1 MDTILLLS
9 VENVRFFQG
18 KIVERE
24 SHEMISLTSESKVW
38 VLNNSCTSGEVTRFA
53 FRGCHFLSKS
63 HLSPQI
69 NVGLESQPPSV
80 CSQVSPQVFR
90 LGGECFGRW

>member
-18 KIVERE
+18 KIVEGE

-38 VLNNSCTSGEVTRFA
+38 VVNDSE
-53 FRGCHFLSKS
+53 HFERSDK
-63 HLSPQI
+63 I
-69 NVGLESQPPSV
+69 
-80 CSQVSPQVFR
+80 FI
-90 LGGECFGRW
+90 